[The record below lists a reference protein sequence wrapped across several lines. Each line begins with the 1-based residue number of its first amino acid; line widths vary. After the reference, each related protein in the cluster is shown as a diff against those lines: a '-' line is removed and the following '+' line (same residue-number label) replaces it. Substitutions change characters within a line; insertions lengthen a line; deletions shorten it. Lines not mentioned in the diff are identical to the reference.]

1 MGYVPKDTCTFCKV
15 DSETAL
21 HLFYECPSTNLFFKK
36 KIEDFWF
43 TSSNVDEEL
52 LQRDMFI
59 GKLGKTD
66 LLNYFIILT
75 KLHVW
80 SSWHHAKSPNF
91 DVFKEMVDIKYQ
103 TEKYIASKNNTER
116 KFQAKWQVYIKSV
129 YRETLKIIP

>member
-1 MGYVPKDTCTFCKV
+1 M
-15 DSETAL
+15 
-21 HLFYECPSTNLFFKK
+21 
-36 KIEDFWF
+36 
-43 TSSNVDEEL
+43 DEEL